1 MKKILFVSLSL
12 LFFTAAFAQSD
23 KYLTAM
29 KANVMAID
37 TAFKN
42 PQSLLTLAASF
53 ERIAEKEKNQ
63 WLPYYWAAFCQVNYT
78 YMIED
83 KTKTDPIADKA
94 EQLLNK
100 ADSLQPDN
108 SEISCVYS
116 MIASARML
124 VDPMTRYMQYGMKS
138 GNYLE
143 KAITQNPENPRPY
156 YLRGQGLRYTPEQ
169 FGGGCKPA
177 MDELNKAAEKFKT
190 FKPSSE
196 IDPNWGEAR
205 TTMLINDC
213 TK

>member
-1 MKKILFVSLSL
+1 
-12 LFFTAAFAQSD
+12 
-23 KYLTAM
+23 M
-29 KANVMAID
+29 KANVAAID

-42 PQSLLTLAASF
+42 PQSLLTLATSF

-78 YMIED
+78 YLIED

-138 GNYLE
+138 GSYLE

-177 MDELNKAAEKFKT
+177 LEELNTAAEKFKT
-190 FKPSSE
+190 FKPASD

-205 TTMLINDC
+205 TTMLINEC
-213 TK
+213 NK